1 MTTLFITHPVCLKH
15 QPNPGHP
22 ECSARLEAIEETLT
36 ANKEFSNLKRKTARR
51 AEIDDLKLA
60 HSEEHIRATLELVPD
75 VGLNFLDGDTLLSP
89 QSGEAALHAAG
100 AVLDAVDALLSGEA
114 SNAFCAV
121 RPPGH
126 HAHRDKGG
134 GFCLFNN
141 IAIGAMYALKH
152 HGLSRVAIVDFDI
165 HHGNG
170 TQDIAINEPNIF
182 YASTHQSPFYPFTG
196 MENET
201 GRFNNILNIPLPA
214 HSGGTVAR
222 KAILEK
228 IIPRLDAFAPEM
240 IFVSAG
246 FDAHRD
252 DPIGGLDWVEEDYAA
267 MTIMLLDAADRHCKG
282 HLISVLEGGY
292 NLTALR
298 RSVSACLRVM
308 MQRNR
313 NEKA

>member
-1 MTTLFITHPVCLKH
+1 MTTLFITHPIYLEH
-15 QPNPGHP
+15 LPNPGHP
-22 ECSARLEAIEETLT
+22 ECSARLEAIEAALATDEG
-36 ANKEFSNLKRKTARR
+36 FSKLKRKTARR

-60 HSEEHIRATLELVPD
+60 HSEEHIRTTLKLVPD
-75 VGLNFLDGDTLLSP
+75 VGLNFLDNDTLLSP

-100 AVLDAVDALLSGEA
+100 AVLDAVDSLLSGEA

-126 HAHRDKGG
+126 HAYHNKGG

-141 IAIGAMYALKH
+141 IAIGAMYALKR
-152 HGLSRVAIVDFDI
+152 HGLSRVAIVDFDV

-170 TQDIAINEPNIF
+170 TQDIAMNKPNIF
-182 YASTHQSPFYPFTG
+182 YASTHQSPLYPFTG
-196 MENET
+196 MADET

-222 KAILEK
+222 KAMLEK
-228 IIPRLDAFAPEM
+228 IIPRLDAFAPEI

-252 DPIGGLDWVEEDYAA
+252 DPIGGLNWVEEDYSA
-267 MTIMLLDAADRHCKG
+267 MTMMLLDAAERHCKG
-282 HLISVLEGGY
+282 HLVSVLEGGY
-292 NLTALR
+292 NLTALGQ
-298 RSVSACLRVM
+298 SVAACLHVM
-308 MQRNR
+308 IQRNR
-313 NEKA
+313 DEKT